1 MAPLASFKHLI
12 LLLVL
17 ISSLVLQPAI
27 PDWAVVPF
35 VYEFISYMMVLVVF
49 LIVFERSEERWP
61 ALVVGI
67 AALSANLI
75 GHTSVGTTKLAATV
89 VFHTLVAVFL
99 YFAIYII
106 LRAIFRNQRIRL
118 DHLCGALS
126 GYMLSGLAW
135 ANLYLVV
142 YFLVGD
148 AFRISNDLVP
158 QLTHEMSRR
167 HLFNYFSFITL
178 TTVGFGD
185 IAPVAPIAC
194 SLVWLEAIFGQFF
207 VAVIVGQLI
216 GIKLAQATSTPPVRV
231 HADHDSPPPSTH

>member
-12 LLLVL
+12 LLVVL
-17 ISSLVLQPAI
+17 IASLVLQPAI

-49 LIVFERSEERWP
+49 IIVFERPRERWL
-61 ALVVGI
+61 ALVVGSM
-67 AALSANLI
+67 ALTANLI
-75 GHTSVGTTKLAATV
+75 GHSAAGSTKLAATV
-89 VFHTLVAVFL
+89 AFHTLVATFL
-99 YFAIYII
+99 YFAIYVI

-142 YFLVGD
+142 YLLSDD
-148 AFRISNDLVP
+148 AFRISTDLVP
-158 QLTHEMSRR
+158 QLANEMTRR

-194 SLVWLEAIFGQFF
+194 SLVWLEATFGQFF

-216 GIKLAQATSTPPVRV
+216 GVKLAQTTNSPPTRV
-231 HADHDSPPPSTH
+231 HADHESPPTTH